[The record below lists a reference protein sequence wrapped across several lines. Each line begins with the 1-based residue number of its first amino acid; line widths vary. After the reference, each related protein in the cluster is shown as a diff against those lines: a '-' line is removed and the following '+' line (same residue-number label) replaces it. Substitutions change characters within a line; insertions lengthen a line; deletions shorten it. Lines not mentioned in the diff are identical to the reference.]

1 MKRRDDI
8 PAILLGLQHLCLKT
22 EIRKQILTLM
32 EAHVAPERDYDAGL
46 PGMHWCR
53 LLVLASLKQGL
64 DCDYARLQ
72 ELANKHNT
80 LRQMLQH
87 ERHETF
93 EYTERT
99 LQDNINL
106 LPVTVLNQISD
117 LVVQEG
123 LDVANKRPWRRL
135 RRSG

>member
-8 PAILLGLQHLCLKT
+8 PAILVGLQHLYMKT

-32 EAHVAPERDYDAGL
+32 EAHVAPDHDHDAGR
-46 PGMHWCR
+46 PGMHRWR
-53 LLVLASLKQGL
+53 LLVLTSLKQGL
-64 DCDYARLQ
+64 DCDYARLE
-72 ELANKHNT
+72 ELANEHNT
-80 LRQMLQH
+80 LRQMLQL
-87 ERHETF
+87 ERHDTL